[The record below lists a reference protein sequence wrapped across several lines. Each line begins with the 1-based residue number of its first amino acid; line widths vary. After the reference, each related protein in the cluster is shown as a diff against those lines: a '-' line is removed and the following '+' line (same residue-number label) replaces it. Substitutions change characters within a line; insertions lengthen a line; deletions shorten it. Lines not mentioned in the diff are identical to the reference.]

1 MATVARLARVSSLFA
16 VAVSVRMLISLA
28 LFVVQVWAFVDA
40 ASRRPQA
47 FVAADKMTKPAWLI
61 ILGIALLAHVLFAGA
76 PFHILNLAGAV
87 ACIVY
92 IVDARP
98 AIRSLTR

>member
-1 MATVARLARVSSLFA
+1 VSSLFA
-16 VAVSVRMLISLA
+16 VAVGVPLLISLA
-28 LFVVQVWAFVDA
+28 LFVAQVWAFVDA
-40 ASRRPQA
+40 MTRRPQA

-61 ILGIALLAHVLFAGA
+61 ILGIALLAHVLLAGA